1 MEVYGALFWVG
12 NGGCIN
18 ILDGWRWIGKYFDW
32 VGGGWGM
39 GVVEWGVG
47 ALFDNAHK

>member
-1 MEVYGALFWVG
+1 M
-12 NGGCIN
+12 
-18 ILDGWRWIGKYFDW
+18 GKYFGW
-32 VGGGWGM
+32 VAVDRQIFWLGGGGWGM